1 MSRTA
6 RSTGIVLIAACVL
19 AGVAAGAL
27 AQGAAGY
34 PTRPIRIIVIFAPG
48 GGLDIV
54 GRLVADPL
62 SARIGQPVIVE
73 NRPGAGGNIATGYAA
88 RATPDGHTLL
98 LTTNSYNINAFLYR
112 TPGYDARKDFAP
124 VVELTA
130 AASIIIAHPG
140 APFRSLKD
148 LVSAARAQPGK
159 IPYASGG
166 NGAPTHIAAEMF
178 KKAAN
183 IDLSHI
189 PYKGGGPANQDV
201 IAGQVPLAMAALPPV
216 MPHLLAGRLRGLA
229 VTSERRWPALPDVPT
244 IVESGYPGYSHIT
257 WIGIVAP
264 AATPRTVI
272 ARLNREIAEVL
283 SSRDLRER
291 INQLG
296 AEPVGRGTA
305 EFAAMLKAEYE
316 AMGKLVPQLG
326 IKVD

>member
-1 MSRTA
+1 MGTAA
-6 RSTGIVLIAACVL
+6 RSVSAALVAACAL
-19 AGVAAGAL
+19 AGVAGGAL
-27 AQGAAGY
+27 AQAGY
-34 PTRPIRIIVIFAPG
+34 PSRPIRFIVIFAPG

-88 RATPDGHTLL
+88 RSTADGHTLL
-98 LTTNSYNINAFLYR
+98 VTTNSYNINAFLYR
-112 TPGYDARKDFAP
+112 DPGYDARRDFEP

-140 APFRSLKD
+140 APYRTVKD
-148 LVSAARAQPGK
+148 LVGAARAQPGK
-159 IPYASGG
+159 IPYATGG
-166 NGAPTHIAAEMF
+166 NGSPTHIAAEMF
-178 KKAAN
+178 KKAAGIN
-183 IDLSHI
+183 LVHI
-189 PYKGGGPANQDV
+189 PYKGGGPANLDV

-229 VTSERRWPALPDVPT
+229 VTSERRWPGLPDVPT
-244 IVESGYPGYSHIT
+244 VAESGYPGYSHIT
-257 WIGIVAP
+257 WIGLVAP
-264 AATPRTVI
+264 AATPRAVI
-272 ARLNREIAEVL
+272 ARLNREVAGILATRE
-283 SSRDLRER
+283 LRER

-296 AEPVGRGTA
+296 ADPVGGGTA

>member
-1 MSRTA
+1 MSMAA
-6 RSTGIVLIAACVL
+6 RSACASLIAAGVL
-19 AGVAAGAL
+19 AGAAAGAL
-27 AQGAAGY
+27 AQDAPAY
-34 PTRPIRIIVIFAPG
+34 PARPIRFIVIFAPG

-88 RATPDGHTLL
+88 RSTADGHTLL
-98 LTTNSYNINAFLYR
+98 VTTNSYNINAFLYR
-112 TPGYDARKDFAP
+112 NPGYDARKDFTP
-124 VVELTA
+124 VVEMTA

-140 APFRSLKD
+140 APYRTVKD
-148 LVSAARAQPGK
+148 LVSAAQAQPGK
-159 IPYASGG
+159 IPYATGG
-166 NGAPTHIAAEMF
+166 NGSPTHIAAEMF
-178 KKAAN
+178 KKAAGIN
-183 IDLSHI
+183 LVHI

-229 VTSERRWPALPDVPT
+229 VTSDKRWPALADVPT
-244 IVESGYPGYSHIT
+244 IAESGFPGYRHIT
-257 WIGIVAP
+257 WIGLVAP
-264 AATPRTVI
+264 AATPRAVI
-272 ARLNREIAEVL
+272 ARLNREIAGLLTTRE
-283 SSRDLRER
+283 LRER

-305 EFAAMLKAEYE
+305 EFAAMLKAEYA
-316 AMGKLVPQLG
+316 AMGKLVPELG